1 MEKTAVSASGLQ
13 FTVVIEPDVE
23 DGGYVVHC
31 PVLRGCWSQGE
42 SVDEALANITDA
54 IIGWLSVSVE
64 KTMAETRAQVSQRET
79 ALPMSIPVQVAYG

>member
-1 MEKTAVSASGLQ
+1 MEKVAVSASGLQ

-31 PVLRGCWSQGE
+31 PALRGCWSQGE
-42 SVDEALANITDA
+42 SIDEALANITDA

-64 KTMAETRAQVSQRET
+64 KTMAE
-79 ALPMSIPVQVAYG
+79 